1 MSRQK
6 LYVSDTVIVTMYFT
20 CSCLMNNSPVP
31 PHPVNHTS
39 LRGLKARGNP
49 FLIVWAYCNAH
60 LRTTNS
66 RPYFFLKT
74 VHSWIALMVTPE
86 SAHSRKRSFSSVMI
100 AATQEIT
107 PTSAI
112 ANKHHFF
119 IQLHPFSR
127 NGTNSKFVSLYFSAA
142 SITFSEQT
150 TKPGRLLI
158 LQRSF

>member
-1 MSRQK
+1 MW
-6 LYVSDTVIVTMYFT
+6 
-20 CSCLMNNSPVP
+20 VP
-31 PHPVNHTS
+31 PCRGEHRSSVPSHPINHRS
-39 LRGLKARGNP
+39 LRGLKACGNLFP
-49 FLIVWAYCNAH
+49 TVWANCTAR
-60 LRTTNS
+60 LRTANG

-86 SAHSRKRSFSSVMI
+86 SAHSRKKSFSSVMI
-100 AATQEIT
+100 AAMQEIT

-119 IQLHPFSR
+119 ILLHPFSR